1 MREVLGRRL
10 QRYLDGDEK
19 FSPLPD
25 LILMDGGQQH
35 AAVAEEV
42 LAQKGLSVAVLGMV
56 KDDRHRTRALM
67 TAQGQEL
74 GIRCSPPLFTLV
86 GQVQEEVHR
95 FAITY
100 HRKKHSR
107 SAVRSRLDGINGL
120 GEARRK
126 ALLKQFGS
134 VRAVMQAEL
143 AELETVLP
151 KAVAGAV
158 YDRFHGEKTKEK

>member
-1 MREVLGRRL
+1 M
-10 QRYLDGDEK
+10 
-19 FSPLPD
+19 
-25 LILMDGGQQH
+25 
-35 AAVAEEV
+35 
-42 LAQKGLSVAVLGMV
+42 
-56 KDDRHRTRALM
+56 
-67 TAQGQEL
+67 
-74 GIRCSPPLFTLV
+74 
-86 GQVQEEVHR
+86 HR

-143 AELETVLP
+143 AELEAVLP